1 MVEKPEIDSN
11 VPLGFTVV
19 AVNYWRS
26 KVQSLEILRIAN
38 TLARVWAH
46 FYEAN
51 TWLPIRESSRK
62 LRTGIRKGKQGPS
75 LRLHFPF
82 PSGGIGLTV
91 WELSIFRSIQVTIRL
106 FLEFVKPTIFNGNK
120 TSFFWGYRDPLFGS
134 GFEGNKDLR

>member
-38 TLARVWAH
+38 TLTRVWAH

-51 TWLPIRESSRK
+51 TSLPIRESLRK

-75 LRLHFPF
+75 LRHF
-82 PSGGIGLTV
+82 
-91 WELSIFRSIQVTIRL
+91 
-106 FLEFVKPTIFNGNK
+106 
-120 TSFFWGYRDPLFGS
+120 
-134 GFEGNKDLR
+134 